1 ALPNAAIRYTTD
13 GSDPKEYGVD
23 YDSEIIV
30 PKDAVLILAVAEVN
44 GIYSGVEEINID
56 RTREST
62 VEIDKQKPLKLK
74 RKQKTND
81 IAETYKELDLLEK
94 HRAKISDIA
103 ITLYKTDE
111 KSNQK
116 GWIEISTDE
125 STIVD
130 IDKLKDTIDNIRNN
144 FLSESKVS
152 ITLECNKTIFESG
165 RYFLDWVAEKKMLL
179 SNFSKEEIIQ

>member
-1 ALPNAAIRYTTD
+1 M
-13 GSDPKEYGVD
+13 
-23 YDSEIIV
+23 
-30 PKDAVLILAVAEVN
+30 
-44 GIYSGVEEINID
+44 
-56 RTREST
+56 
-62 VEIDKQKPLKLK
+62 
-74 RKQKTND
+74 
-81 IAETYKELDLLEK
+81 EK
-94 HRAKISDIA
+94 HDAKISDIT

-152 ITLECNKTIFESG
+152 ITLEYNKTIFESG